1 MDTTILLLLILNVGR
16 TGKNVGS
23 FGRSLIWCTNDSS
36 SNILKPYLLHSEGIE
51 VTARAFVFGI
61 ITKFE
66 RFGALLESIA

>member
-36 SNILKPYLLHSEGIE
+36 SNILKPYLLQSLGIE
-51 VTARAFVFGI
+51 VTEAFVFGI

-66 RFGALLESIA
+66 RFGALLESIV

>member
-16 TGKNVGS
+16 TGKNVDS
-23 FGRSLIWCTNDSS
+23 FRLIWCTNDSS
-36 SNILKPYLLHSEGIE
+36 SNILKPYLLQSLGIE
-51 VTARAFVFGI
+51 VTEAFVFGI